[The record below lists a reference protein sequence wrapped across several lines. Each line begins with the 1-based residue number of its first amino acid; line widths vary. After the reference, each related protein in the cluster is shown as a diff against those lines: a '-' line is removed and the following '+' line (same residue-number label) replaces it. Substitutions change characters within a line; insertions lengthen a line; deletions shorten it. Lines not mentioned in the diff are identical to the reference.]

1 MDNIFRVIKKPIFII
16 GTGRC
21 GSTLLYR
28 ILALHPELAFLSNI
42 NEKFNSL
49 SPIIFRLNV
58 LFNKILLKRDI
69 VKPSEAYQLL
79 SSVFPGYAQPIRT
92 LRNSEVTKAVCKGFK
107 NIVGKSLKFEKKER
121 FLYKCTG
128 WSRIGF
134 FNKIFSDSLFIHVI
148 RDGRVVVNSLLK
160 VPWWSGWR
168 GPQNWRWGEIP
179 EKYKIEWLKSER
191 SFALLAAIEW
201 KLILDEIEESRKLIR
216 KDQFIQIKYEDLVEN
231 LEGTIGII
239 CDFSEISF
247 NDSFRKEIFKIKIK
261 NMNYKW
267 KSELQDSEKKL
278 INDFLKNYL
287 DRYNYE

>member
-21 GSTLLYR
+21 GSSLLYR

-42 NEKFNSL
+42 NEKFNTMS
-49 SPIIFRLNV
+49 SIILRINV
-58 LFNKILLKRDI
+58 MFNKILLKKNV
-69 VKPSEAYQLL
+69 VKPSESYKLF

-92 LRNSEVTKAVCKGFK
+92 LKTNEVTPTIYKGIK
-107 NIVGKSLKFEKKER
+107 NLVGKSLKYERKER
-121 FLYKCTG
+121 FLYKYTG

-134 FNKIFSDSLFIHVI
+134 FNKIFPDSLFIHII
-148 RDGRVVVNSLLK
+148 RDGRAVVNSLLK

-168 GPQNWRWGEIP
+168 GPQSWRWGEIP
-179 EKYKIEWLKSER
+179 EKYKIKWLKSES
-191 SFALLAAIEW
+191 SFVLLAAIEW

-216 KDQFIQIKYEDLVEN
+216 KDQFIQIRYEDLVKD
-231 LEGTIGII
+231 LEGTIRKIT
-239 CDFSEISF
+239 DFSEISF
-247 NDSFRKEIFKIKIK
+247 NDSVRNEIFKIRIE

-278 INDFLKNYL
+278 INDFLKDYL
-287 DRYNYE
+287 DRYKYK